1 MEKSREELE
10 ITKSA
15 NDQTRK
21 SKKNS
26 GDTIVELTM
35 AALYTAVFCVLAPHT
50 LYLPFSPVGIT
61 LGSFL
66 LYLIGL
72 LMGPKLGCVSV
83 FLYMCMGF
91 VGLPV
96 FSGYTAGIGVLFGP
110 TGGFLL
116 GYLPCA
122 AITGCVMNKTPGG
135 RNGILRFLLAM
146 LAGTAVLYLF
156 GTLWFAA
163 VYTKGSSFWEALMT
177 CVLPFLPGDAVKIGM
192 AAALYKPFLRLK
204 YRHIERM

>member
-10 ITKSA
+10 IAKSA

-35 AALYTAVFCVLAPHT
+35 AALHTAVLCVLAPHT

-66 LYLIGL
+66 LYLTGL
-72 LMGPKLGCVSV
+72 LLGAKLGCISIL
-83 FLYMCMGF
+83 LYLCMGV
-91 VGLPV
+91 VGIPV
-96 FSGYTAGIGVLFGP
+96 FSGYTAGVGVLLGP

-116 GYLPCA
+116 GYLPCV
-122 AITGCVMNKTPGG
+122 AITGGIMKGTPGG
-135 RNGILRFLLAM
+135 TKGVVRFLLAM
-146 LAGTAVLYLF
+146 FAGTGVLYLF
-156 GTLWFAA
+156 GIIWFLF
-163 VYTKGSSFWEALMT
+163 VYTKGSTFGEAIMT
-177 CVLPFLPGDAVKIGM
+177 CVLPFLPADVMKISLAAV
-192 AAALYKPFLRLK
+192 LYKPFLRLK
-204 YRHIERM
+204 YRHIKNF